1 MRCALVATM
10 CVCFAKV
17 SRAEP
22 EWLPSPEAWSDQ
34 RALYLR
40 AAAELDSGAG
50 SRYRELRTELAD
62 YPLSLDL
69 DFSVKLGQ
77 LHHMTA
83 EQARGF
89 LNAARGTPLAARFLV
104 AYLRHLSLIHI

>member
-17 SRAEP
+17 SRADP

-69 DFSVKLGQ
+69 DFSVKLGSF
-77 LHHMTA
+77 T
-83 EQARGF
+83 
-89 LNAARGTPLAARFLV
+89 T
-104 AYLRHLSLIHI
+104 

>member
-50 SRYRELRTELAD
+50 SGIGNCGPSSQIIR
-62 YPLSLDL
+62 
-69 DFSVKLGQ
+69 FLGSRFFR
-77 LHHMTA
+77 
-83 EQARGF
+83 QAR
-89 LNAARGTPLAARFLV
+89 AASPHDR
-104 AYLRHLSLIHI
+104 